1 MKSLIE
7 QSHYEILE
15 ISRGAGLEKIERA
28 YRLAR
33 MTYDNDS
40 LATYSVLDADDAQAI
55 LERVECAY
63 RVLSDDASRR
73 AYDRFIAGDAPSERP
88 PAADAERAEA
98 AAPETPPAAAV
109 EPQPRAPEPLAPA
122 TAPEEDS
129 GEFDGKRLRRARMRC
144 GVDVDQIAS
153 ITRINPVYLTL
164 LEDERFDQL
173 PASVYVRGF
182 VAAYARCVG
191 LDPELVANSY
201 MARLEGIRSAQ
212 RRGWL
217 LGRR

>member
-15 ISRGAGLEKIERA
+15 ISRDAGLEEIERA

-33 MTYDNDS
+33 MTYEDDS
-40 LATYSVLDADDAQAI
+40 LATYSVLDAGDSQAI
-55 LERVECAY
+55 SERVECAY

-73 AYDRFIAGDAPSERP
+73 AYDRFIAGEAPSERP
-88 PAADAERAEA
+88 PPAKVEDAEAVV
-98 AAPETPPAAAV
+98 PEPPPAAAA
-109 EPQPRAPEPLAPA
+109 EPKAPA
-122 TAPEEDS
+122 PAPPAPAAALEEDS
-129 GEFDGKRLRRARMRC
+129 GEFDGARLRHARLCC
-144 GVDVDQIAS
+144 GVEVDQIAA
-153 ITRINPVYLTL
+153 ITRINPVYLTR

-201 MARLEGIRSAQ
+201 MARLEGVRSAQ

>member
-15 ISRGAGLEKIERA
+15 ISRDAGLEEIERA

-33 MTYDNDS
+33 TTYENDS
-40 LATYSVLDADDAQAI
+40 LATYSLLDADDSQAI
-55 LERVECAY
+55 SERVECAY
-63 RVLSDDASRR
+63 RVLSDHASRR
-73 AYDRFIAGDAPSERP
+73 AYDRFIAGEAPSEHPP
-88 PAADAERAEA
+88 PANVEEVEA
-98 AAPETPPAAAV
+98 VAPEPPPAAAA
-109 EPQPRAPEPLAPA
+109 EPKAPA
-122 TAPEEDS
+122 PAPPAPEEDS
-129 GEFDGKRLRRARMRC
+129 GEFDGARLRHARMCC
-144 GVDVDQIAS
+144 GVEVDQIAA

-201 MARLEGIRSAQ
+201 MARLEGVRSAQ

>member
-1 MKSLIE
+1 MKPLMD

-15 ISRGAGLEKIERA
+15 ISRDAGLEDIERA

-33 MTYDNDS
+33 ATYEGDS
-40 LATYSVLDADDAQAI
+40 LATYSVMDAEDTKAI
-55 LERVECAY
+55 CERAECAY
-63 RVLSDDASRR
+63 RVLSNEASRR
-73 AYDRFIAGDAPSERP
+73 AYDRFIAGGAEAESPAPPSENQTPAEPTAVSEAEQPP
-88 PAADAERAEA
+88 PAVADASP
-98 AAPETPPAAAV
+98 AP
-109 EPQPRAPEPLAPA
+109 
-122 TAPEEDS
+122 PEES
-129 GEFDGKRLRRARMRC
+129 GDFDGPRLRRARVRC

-153 ITRINPVYLTL
+153 ITRINPAYLSL
-164 LEDERFDQL
+164 LENESFDQL

-191 LDPELVANSY
+191 LDPERVANSY
-201 MARLEGIRSAQ
+201 MARLEGVRSAQ